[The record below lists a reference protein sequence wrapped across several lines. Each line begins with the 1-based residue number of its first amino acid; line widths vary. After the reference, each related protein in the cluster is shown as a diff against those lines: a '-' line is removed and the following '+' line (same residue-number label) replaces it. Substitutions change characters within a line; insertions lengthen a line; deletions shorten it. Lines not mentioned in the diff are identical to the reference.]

1 MRIDNGNAL
10 VFSKLIGILDLKGLT
25 HTVTH
30 ILQVVFLTFPVR
42 LLDEEDRF

>member
-1 MRIDNGNAL
+1 MRIDNAL
-10 VFSKLIGILDLKGLT
+10 VFSNKLIGILDLKGLT

-42 LLDEEDRF
+42 FLDEEDRF